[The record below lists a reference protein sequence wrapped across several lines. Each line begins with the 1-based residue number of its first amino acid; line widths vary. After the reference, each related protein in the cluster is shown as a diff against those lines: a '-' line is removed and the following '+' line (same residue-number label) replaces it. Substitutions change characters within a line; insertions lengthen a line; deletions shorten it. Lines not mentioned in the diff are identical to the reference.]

1 VTHTGAWSIVMDLP
15 HRRQFL
21 HLAAGAAALPVVA
34 QAAKAQAYPSRPI
47 TLVVPFA
54 AGGGTDIVGRTV
66 AEKMSKSLGQQIIV
80 ENRGGGGGTI
90 AMRQVAKSAPDGYTL
105 GLGNPGTLAVAP
117 SIYPDLGYDPRR
129 DFSPV
134 GFIGAT
140 AFALIAHPSLPARSV
155 QELIALA
162 KREPGKITFGSA
174 GTGSGTHLSGELF
187 ASMAAIKLTHI
198 PYKGVGPALND
209 LLGGHVMMAV
219 AGLPPTVGH
228 VNEGRLRALGV
239 TTSQRLNIFPN
250 VPTIAEAGV
259 AGYES
264 EQGFGILGPKGMP
277 RAIVDKLNAV
287 LREALASEDVR
298 QKMAFDGTIPL
309 PGTPEEYGARIDRE
323 ETKWSRLIKQIGV
336 KLE

>member
-1 VTHTGAWSIVMDLP
+1 MKPP

-21 HLAAGAAALPVVA
+21 QLAAGTAALPFAPHVL
-34 QAAKAQAYPSRPI
+34 KAQTYPSRPI
-47 TLVVPFA
+47 TLAVPFA
-54 AGGGTDIVGRTV
+54 AGGGSDIVARTV
-66 AEKMSKSLGQQIIV
+66 AEKMSKTLGQQIVV

-90 AMRQVAKSAPDGYTL
+90 AMRQVARSAPDGYTL

-129 DFSPV
+129 DFAPI

-140 AFALIAHPSLPARSV
+140 PFALVAHPSLPAQSV

-162 KREPGKITFGSA
+162 KQEPGKLTFGSA

-209 LLGGHVMMAV
+209 LLGGHLMMAV
-219 AGLPPTVGH
+219 AGLPPTIGH
-228 VNEGRLRALGV
+228 VNEGRLRALAV
-239 TTSQRLNIFPN
+239 TTSQRSSIFPN

-259 AGYES
+259 PGYES
-264 EQGFGILGPKGMP
+264 EQGFGILSPKGTP
-277 RAIVDKLNAV
+277 RAIVVRLNVV
-287 LREALASEDVR
+287 LREALASEDVLK
-298 QKMAFDGTIPL
+298 KMAFDGTIPL
-309 PGTPEEYGARIDRE
+309 PGTPEEYAARIDRE